1 MVAPLV
7 AMAAASVISAGI
19 QWYNSRQAQNASES
33 ERERIADL
41 LNSIKDPNFDERNI
55 NPEDVALL
63 QKYVPETSPY
73 IKEIAP
79 QTVQALSQGAV
90 QGRDAQMQSLGM
102 FQKLMQQGYDP
113 QTAMEM
119 ARAQRGA
126 SAEATSARNTA
137 QAEANRRGFGGG
149 PSFYQA
155 GASQAGQDRMAQLQS
170 QALADASQRRMQAAG
185 QAANLGGDIRS
196 SDINLERGNIDII
209 NAYNQRMA
217 NSQQDWANQGA
228 NVRNAANLRN
238 ITEGQR
244 IDELN
249 KTNKYNAALGN
260 QSRQNTLAQQ
270 KFNNNMG
277 RVTGQTAQAQWA
289 TQNAQDNAATNNR
302 AIQSA
307 TDLAA
312 NMGGMYYQNQQNQQ
326 NKADWLQQQ
335 QDQRSWQEK
344 QNQLNRDAYT
354 KG

>member
-1 MVAPLV
+1 MLPVIAG
-7 AMAAASVISAGI
+7 MAAASIISAGV
-19 QWYNSRQAQNASES
+19 QWYNSNQANQVSES
-33 ERERIADL
+33 ERERIAGL
-41 LNSIKDPNFDERNI
+41 LNALKDPNFDERNI

-63 QKYVPETSPY
+63 QKYVPETAPY

-90 QGRDAQMQSLGM
+90 QGREAQMQSLGM

-113 QTAMEM
+113 QTAMEL

-126 SAEATSARNTA
+126 SAEATSARQTA

-185 QAANLGGDIRS
+185 QAATLGGDIRS

-217 NSQQDWANQGA
+217 ASQQDWANQGA
-228 NVRNAANLRN
+228 NVRNAATLRN
-238 ITEGQR
+238 IGEEQR

-249 KTNKYNAALGN
+249 KGNRYNAAVAN
-260 QSRQNTLAQQ
+260 RANRNTTQQ
-270 KFNNNMG
+270 QIFSNNVAKVSG
-277 RVTGQTAQAQWA
+277 QAQNAQWGV
-289 TQNAQDNAATNNR
+289 QNAQDRAGTNNR
-302 AIQSA
+302 AIQSG
-307 TDLAA
+307 TDLLA
-312 NMGGMYYQNQQNQQ
+312 NMGGMYYQG
-326 NKADWLQQQ
+326 QQQ
-335 QDQRSWQEK
+335 QANQDWEK
-344 QNQLNRDAYT
+344 EKFNRMYPQ

>member
-7 AMAAASVISAGI
+7 AMAAASVISAGV
-19 QWYNSRQAQNASES
+19 QWYNSRQAQNVSES
-33 ERERIADL
+33 ERERIAGL

-63 QKYVPETSPY
+63 QKYVPETAPY

-90 QGRDAQMQSLGM
+90 QGREAQMQSLGM

-126 SAEATSARNTA
+126 SAEATSARQTA

-185 QAANLGGDIRS
+185 QAATLGGDIRS

-228 NVRNAANLRN
+228 NVRNAATLRN
-238 ITEGQR
+238 IGEEQR

-249 KTNKYNAALGN
+249 KGNRYNAAVAN
-260 QSRQNTLAQQ
+260 RANRNTTQQ
-270 KFNNNMG
+270 QIFSNNVAKVSG
-277 RVTGQTAQAQWA
+277 QAQNSQWGV
-289 TQNAQDNAATNNR
+289 QNAQDRAATNNR

-307 TDLAA
+307 TDLGA
-312 NMGGMYYQNQQNQQ
+312 NLGGIYYQG
-326 NKADWLQQQ
+326 QQQ
-335 QDQRSWQEK
+335 QA
-344 QNQLNRDAYT
+344 NRDFEREKLDRMYPT

>member
-1 MVAPLV
+1 MLPAIAV
-7 AMAAASVISAGI
+7 MAAGTIISAGV
-19 QWYNSRQAQNASES
+19 QWYNSKQAQNASES
-33 ERERIADL
+33 ERERIAGL

-63 QKYVPETSPY
+63 QKYVPETAPY

-79 QTVQALSQGAV
+79 QTVQAMSQGAV
-90 QGRDAQMQSLGM
+90 QGREAQMQSLGM

-185 QAANLGGDIRS
+185 QAATLGGDIRA

-238 ITEGQR
+238 IGEEQR

-249 KTNKYNAALGN
+249 KGNRYNAAVAN
-260 QSRQNTLAQQ
+260 RANRNTTQQ
-270 KFNNNMG
+270 QIFSNNVAKVSG
-277 RVTGQTAQAQWA
+277 QAQNSQWGV
-289 TQNAQDNAATNNR
+289 QNAQDRAATNNR

-312 NMGGMYYQNQQNQQ
+312 NMGGMYYQQQNQQ
-326 NKADWLQQQ
+326 A
-335 QDQRSWQEK
+335 
-344 QNQLNRDAYT
+344 NRDFEKEKLDRMYPT

>member
-1 MVAPLV
+1 MLPAIAV
-7 AMAAASVISAGI
+7 MAAATIISAGV
-19 QWYNSRQAQNASES
+19 QWYNSNQAQNASES
-33 ERERIADL
+33 ERERIAGL

-63 QKYVPETSPY
+63 QKYVPETAPY

-90 QGRDAQMQSLGM
+90 QGREAQMQSLGM

-126 SAEATSARNTA
+126 SAEATSARQTA

-170 QALADASQRRMQAAG
+170 QSLADASQRRMQAAG
-185 QAANLGGDIRS
+185 QAANLGGDIRA

-228 NVRNAANLRN
+228 NVRNAATLRN
-238 ITEGQR
+238 IGEEQR
-244 IDELN
+244 IDEAN
-249 KTNKYNAALGN
+249 KSNRYNAALGN

-312 NMGGMYYQNQQNQQ
+312 NMGGMYYQQQNQQ
-326 NKADWLQQQ
+326 A
-335 QDQRSWQEK
+335 
-344 QNQLNRDAYT
+344 NRDWEKEKFDRMYPT

>member
-7 AMAAASVISAGI
+7 AMAAASVVSAGV
-19 QWYNSRQAQNASES
+19 QWYNSRQALNASES
-33 ERERIADL
+33 ERARIAEL
-41 LNSIKDPNFDERNI
+41 LNSIQDPNFDERNI
-55 NPEDVALL
+55 DPEAVALL
-63 QKYVPETSPY
+63 QQFVPETAPY

-79 QTVQALSQGAV
+79 QTVQAISQGAV
-90 QGRDAQMQSLGM
+90 QGREAQLQSLGM

-119 ARAQRGA
+119 SRAQRGA
-126 SAEATSARNTA
+126 SAEAASARNTA
-137 QAEANRRGFGGG
+137 MTEAARRGFGGG

-155 GASQAGQDRMAQLQS
+155 GAAQAGQDRMAQMQS
-170 QALADASQRRMQAAG
+170 QALADAAQRRMQAAG
-185 QAANLGGDIRS
+185 QAATLGGNIRNEDIG
-196 SDINLERGNIDII
+196 LERGNIDII

-217 NSQQDWANQGA
+217 ASQQDWANQGA

-270 KFNNNMG
+270 KFNNAMG
-277 RVTGQTAQAQWA
+277 RVSGQTAQAQWA
-289 TQNAQDNAATNNR
+289 AQNAQDNAMTNNR

-312 NMGGMYYQNQQNQQ
+312 NMGGLYYQNQQNQ
-326 NKADWLQQQ
+326 A
-335 QDQRSWQEK
+335 
-344 QNQLNRDAYT
+344 NRDFEREKLDRMYPT

>member
-1 MVAPLV
+1 MDPITI
-7 AMAAASVISAGI
+7 MAAATVVSAGV
-19 QWYNSRQAQNASES
+19 QFLNSRQANNVSEN
-33 ERERIADL
+33 ERKRIAGL
-41 LNSIKDPNFDERNI
+41 LNSMQDPNFDERDI

-63 QKYVPETSPY
+63 QKFVPETAPY

-90 QGRDAQMQSLGM
+90 QGREAQMQSLGM

-126 SAEATSARNTA
+126 SAEAASARQTA
-137 QAEANRRGFGGG
+137 QAEAARRGFGGG

-155 GASQAGQDRMAQLQS
+155 GAASAGQDRMAQMQS
-170 QALADASQRRMQAAG
+170 QALADAAQRRMQAAG
-185 QAANLGGDIRS
+185 QAANLGGDIRA

-217 NSQQDWANQGA
+217 ASQQDWANQGA

-238 ITEGQR
+238 ISEAQR

-249 KTNKYNAALGN
+249 KSNRYNAALGN

-270 KFNNNMG
+270 KFNNAMG
-277 RVTGQTAQAQWA
+277 KVTGQTAQAQWA
-289 TQNAQDNAATNNR
+289 AQNAWDNAATNNR

-312 NMGGMYYQNQQNQQ
+312 NMGGMYYQG
-326 NKADWLQQQ
+326 QQQ
-335 QDQRSWQEK
+335 QAQRDWQEK

>member
-7 AMAAASVISAGI
+7 AMAAASVVSAGV

-33 ERERIADL
+33 ERERIAQL
-41 LNSIKDPNFDERNI
+41 LNSIQDPNFDERNI
-55 NPEDVALL
+55 NPEDIALL
-63 QKYVPETSPY
+63 QKFVPETAPY

-79 QTVQALSQGAV
+79 QTVQAMSQGAV
-90 QGRDAQMQSLGM
+90 QGREAQLQSLGM

-119 ARAQRGA
+119 SRAQRGA
-126 SAEATSARNTA
+126 SAEAASARQTA
-137 QAEANRRGFGGG
+137 QTEAARRGFGGG

-155 GASQAGQDRMAQLQS
+155 GAAQAGQDRMAQMQS
-170 QALADASQRRMQAAG
+170 QALADAAQRRMSAAG
-185 QAANLGGDIRS
+185 QAANLGGDIRA

-217 NSQQDWANQGA
+217 ASQQDWANQGA
-228 NVRNAANLRN
+228 NVRNAATLRN
-238 ITEGQR
+238 IGEEQR
-244 IDELN
+244 IDEAN
-249 KTNKYNAALGN
+249 KSNRYNAALGN

-270 KFNNNMG
+270 KYNNAMG

-289 TQNAQDNAATNNR
+289 AQNAQDNAATNNR

-312 NMGGMYYQNQQNQQ
+312 NMGGLYYQNQQNQ
-326 NKADWLQQQ
+326 A
-335 QDQRSWQEK
+335 
-344 QNQLNRDAYT
+344 NRDFEREKLDRMYPT

>member
-1 MVAPLV
+1 MLPVIAG
-7 AMAAASVISAGI
+7 MAAASIISAGV
-19 QWYNSRQAQNASES
+19 QWYNSNQANQASER
-33 ERERIADL
+33 ERERIAGL

-63 QKYVPETSPY
+63 QKFVPETAPY

-90 QGRDAQMQSLGM
+90 QGREAQMQSLGM

-113 QTAMEM
+113 QTAMEL

-126 SAEATSARNTA
+126 SAEATSARQTA

-155 GASQAGQDRMAQLQS
+155 GASQAGQDRMAQMQS

-185 QAANLGGDIRS
+185 QAANLGGDIRA

-238 ITEGQR
+238 IGEEQR

-249 KTNKYNAALGN
+249 KGNRYNAAVAN
-260 QSRQNTLAQQ
+260 RANRNTTQQ
-270 KFNNNMG
+270 QIFSNNVAKVSG
-277 RVTGQTAQAQWA
+277 QAQNSQWGV
-289 TQNAQDNAATNNR
+289 QNAQDNAATNNR

-312 NMGGMYYQNQQNQQ
+312 NMGGMYYQGQQNQANQ
-326 NKADWLQQQ
+326 DW
-335 QDQRSWQEK
+335 EK
-344 QNQLNRDAYT
+344 EKFNRMYPQ

>member
-1 MVAPLV
+1 
-7 AMAAASVISAGI
+7 
-19 QWYNSRQAQNASES
+19 
-33 ERERIADL
+33 

-63 QKYVPETSPY
+63 QKYVPETAPY

-90 QGRDAQMQSLGM
+90 QGREAQMQSLGM

-217 NSQQDWANQGA
+217 ASQQDWANQGA

-238 ITEGQR
+238 IGEEQR

-249 KTNKYNAALGN
+249 KGNKYNAAVAN
-260 QSRQNTLAQQ
+260 RANRNTTQQ
-270 KFNNNMG
+270 QIFSNNIAKVSG
-277 RVTGQTAQAQWA
+277 QAQNSQWGV
-289 TQNAQDNAATNNR
+289 QNAQDRAATNNR
-302 AIQSA
+302 AIQA
-307 TDLAA
+307 GTDLLA
-312 NMGGMYYQNQQNQQ
+312 NTGGMYYQGQQNQQ

-335 QDQRSWQEK
+335 QDQRKWQAE

>member
-7 AMAAASVISAGI
+7 LMAGAAVVSAGA
-19 QWYNSRQAQNASES
+19 QWLSSRSALNAS
-33 ERERIADL
+33 ERERQRIAEL
-41 LNSIKDPNFDERNI
+41 LNSIQDPNFDERNI
-55 NPEDVALL
+55 DPEAVALL
-63 QKYVPETSPY
+63 QKFVPETAPY
-73 IKEIAP
+73 MKEIAP
-79 QTVQALSQGAV
+79 QTVQANSAGAM
-90 QGRDAQMQSLGM
+90 QGREAQLQSLSM

-119 ARAQRGA
+119 SRAQRGA
-126 SAEATSARNTA
+126 SAEAASARNTA
-137 QAEANRRGFGGG
+137 MTEAARRGFGGG

-155 GASQAGQDRMAQLQS
+155 GAAQAGQDRMAQLQS
-170 QALADASQRRMQAAG
+170 QALADAASRRMSAAG
-185 QAANLGGDIRS
+185 QAATLGGNIRNE
-196 SDINLERGNIDII
+196 DVNLERGNIDII

-217 NSQQDWANQGA
+217 ASQQDWANQGA

-238 ITEGQR
+238 VTEAQR

-270 KFNNNMG
+270 KYNNAMG

-289 TQNAQDNAATNNR
+289 AQNAMDNAQTNNR

-312 NMGGMYYQNQQNQQ
+312 NMGGMYYQQQQNQ
-326 NKADWLQQQ
+326 A
-335 QDQRSWQEK
+335 
-344 QNQLNRDAYT
+344 NRDFEREKLDRMYPQ